1 MERRAA
7 DPPGATPRRRSL
19 NDSLCVDEATRAMMR
34 SADRPSTGPRGP
46 AACRLGVLAVALGFT
61 LALAGCASAP
71 SPDRGLYHVV
81 APGENLYRI
90 GLRYGVPASVIAR
103 ANGIDDV
110 TQISVGQRLFI
121 PGRGGQAMRRM
132 PLDAGSLRFRWP
144 VKGRLTSR
152 FGLRGNR
159 PHEGIDLGA
168 PPGTPIFAAEA
179 GRVIHSGRLG
189 AYGNAVVLKHAGA
202 YRSFYAHARR
212 LFVEV
217 GEFVERGQKIAE
229 VGATGRATGPHLHF
243 EIRRGETPHDPLLYL
258 P

>member
-1 MERRAA
+1 MMRPAARASARPPVSGRRLFGRRA
-7 DPPGATPRRRSL
+7 
-19 NDSLCVDEATRAMMR
+19 RAFVF
-34 SADRPSTGPRGP
+34 AVAFGI
-46 AACRLGVLAVALGFT
+46 ALAVS
-61 LALAGCASAP
+61 GCAS
-71 SPDRGLYHVV
+71 SPPPAQPAVYHVV

-90 GLRYGVPASVIAR
+90 GLRYGVPAAVIAR
-103 ANGIDDV
+103 ANGISDV
-110 TQISVGQRLFI
+110 TQISVGQRLYI
-121 PGRGGQAMRRM
+121 PGTGRRSEAMRRM
-132 PLDAGSLRFRWP
+132 PHDAAGLRFGWP

-189 AYGNAVVLKHAGA
+189 AYGKAVIVKHSGA

-212 LFVEV
+212 LFVEK